1 MVGGQIWGD
10 ENTSCQVKNLRR
22 VDGTKDI
29 GGFVGNAQPG
39 SVASVDTTG
48 GSGLLNS
55 LINSLIKTPADLIK
69 VLDATV
75 STIRY
80 AGVTSYD
87 DWGVIIN
94 GAYANG
100 TNNTGYARSAGGFA
114 GSLSGTVLGEKEKIL
129 QKFMRMESD
138 P

>member
-1 MVGGQIWGD
+1 MEGYQSGLSIKVTGTGGKCGYAGGYTGHMVGGQIWGD

-80 AGVTSYD
+80 AGS
-87 DWGVIIN
+87 N
-94 GAYANG
+94 
-100 TNNTGYARSAGGFA
+100 F
-114 GSLSGTVLGEKEKIL
+114 L
-129 QKFMRMESD
+129 
-138 P
+138 